1 MLVCEYTQHSGKNEM
16 KEMIIWSDK
25 YWLDW
30 VESYHTS
37 DNKMGRPPSGSL
49 ICLSRVWLQ
58 TELDD
63 TKSYYQFIIKIT
75 IFKKRITKLWRK
87 GKSALKKYSQRSRLD
102 YRHSLVSGLRPSPR
116 RTFGAFGGGARAPFP
131 NSGWWSSLTKEAQT
145 V

>member
-1 MLVCEYTQHSGKNEM
+1 MLVCKYTQYSGKNEM

-87 GKSALKKYSQRSRLD
+87 GKSALKNTDKGVGSIIATLSCLVCVPLREEPSGPSGEERGLLSRTAAGD
-102 YRHSLVSGLRPSPR
+102 
-116 RTFGAFGGGARAPFP
+116 RA
-131 NSGWWSSLTKEAQT
+131 
-145 V
+145 